1 MKMAHRNRHQQARP
15 LHLTHVCDARLMRLK
30 PPDDLPSLAQDAD
43 VSIVG
48 AEKQAVGACA
58 DAGDVVAL
66 EELAGFVVGQRH
78 LRDVE
83 EVKRL
88 PLWAE
93 LAFMRVNRRRRSSAI
108 KGEKC
113 MRSEFTAHVPR
124 WPSLS
129 PCQRTMTMAGLRGW
143 SCGRAS
149 GDAASGRHSGSSTK
163 TARFEYPSDKA
174 QRSIMS
180 LSLGSNGFLVIL
192 DQLSKLILWLQSPEC
207 TRSFV

>member
-1 MKMAHRNRHQQARP
+1 
-15 LHLTHVCDARLMRLK
+15 
-30 PPDDLPSLAQDAD
+30 
-43 VSIVG
+43 
-48 AEKQAVGACA
+48 
-58 DAGDVVAL
+58 
-66 EELAGFVVGQRH
+66 
-78 LRDVE
+78 
-83 EVKRL
+83 
-88 PLWAE
+88 
-93 LAFMRVNRRRRSSAI
+93 MRVNRRRRSSAI